1 MVLPTEDAVLFFRLW
16 FPLLDYVNQKYNV
29 NPEIGKLS
37 GANSI
42 DPAEVMVI
50 AKYMWSHTKVI
61 DEYLA
66 HAVLPKEHYEIV
78 AGWKKCRQGTY
89 ILERNLKKGS
99 IFISADDLEVYSVLG
114 LFSAWEDMF
123 DYRPLPV
130 MMEAVL
136 LPFRDKIITD
146 GLVISYD
153 IVFGR
158 GAAADFKDTYMNAKK
173 MGEIHFSL

>member
-1 MVLPTEDAVLFFRLW
+1 MVLPTEDAALFYRLW
-16 FPLLDYVNQKYNV
+16 LPLLDYVNQKYNV
-29 NPEIGKLS
+29 NPEIGQLS
-37 GANSI
+37 DAHSI

-50 AKYMWSHTKVI
+50 AKYVWSHPKVI
-61 DEYLA
+61 DKYLA
-66 HAVLPKEHYEIV
+66 HAGLPAGHDEIV

-114 LFSAWEDMF
+114 LFSTWEEMF

-130 MMEAVL
+130 MLEAVL
-136 LPFRDKIITD
+136 LPFRGKIITD
-146 GLVISYD
+146 GLVVPYN

-158 GAAADFKDTYMNAKK
+158 GASADFKDTYMDAKK
-173 MGEIHFSL
+173 LGNIHFSL

>member
-1 MVLPTEDAVLFFRLW
+1 MVLPTEDAALFYRLW
-16 FPLLDYVNQKYNV
+16 LPLLDYVNQKYNM
-29 NPEIGKLS
+29 NPELGQLCDADS
-37 GANSI
+37 M

-50 AKYMWSHTKVI
+50 AKYVWSHTKVI

-66 HAVLPKEHYEIV
+66 HAVLPEEHYEIV

-99 IFISADDLEVYSVLG
+99 IFISAEDLEVYSVLG
-114 LFSAWEDMF
+114 LFSAWEEMF
-123 DYRPLPV
+123 NYRPLPV
-130 MMEAVL
+130 MLEAVL

-146 GLVISYD
+146 GLVVPYH

-158 GAAADFKDTYMNAKK
+158 GASADFKDTYMNAKK
-173 MGEIHFSL
+173 MGKIHFSL